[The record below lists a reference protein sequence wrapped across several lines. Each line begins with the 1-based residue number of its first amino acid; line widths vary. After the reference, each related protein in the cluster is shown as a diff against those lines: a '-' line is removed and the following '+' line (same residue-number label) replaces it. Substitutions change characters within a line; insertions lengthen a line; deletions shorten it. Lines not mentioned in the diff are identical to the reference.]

1 MKNEAVKIP
10 PGASSTAQLLLVTG
24 LLRSVRTVS
33 LRPLLL
39 VAILAATAHAEDW
52 PQWRGPRGDGRS
64 AEAAFPT
71 TWSRTEN
78 ILWRTPLPGPGHA
91 SPIVSGGKVFTVG
104 ANAETQE
111 RMLFCLDRA
120 TGKLLWQQMVLK
132 APMEKRHGENS
143 YASSTPACDG
153 ERVFCT
159 FLDGREVVV
168 AAYDLAGKQLWLKRP
183 GVFSSVHGFSSTP
196 VLYKDKVIVNC
207 DHDGDGYIT
216 ALARTDGR
224 ELWHIDRPNKTRSYC
239 TPLIREAAGR
249 MQMVLSGSKCI
260 ASYDPGSGKLL
271 WIVNGPTDQF
281 VASPVF
287 SETTGLFYITGG
299 FPDHHIMAIRP
310 DGSGDV
316 TGTHV
321 VWHHKATA
329 GVSYVPSPIIEGGW
343 FLLTDDRG
351 FAHAFDAK
359 TGAIVWTERFARSH
373 ASITSAA
380 GLLYFLDDTGVC
392 RVVKPADK
400 FAVVATNALGE
411 PTYASPALSNGQ
423 IFLRTD
429 QALYCI
435 GATKP

>member
-1 MKNEAVKIP
+1 MLMR
-10 PGASSTAQLLLVTG
+10 SLLLLAT
-24 LLRSVRTVS
+24 
-33 LRPLLL
+33 
-39 VAILAATAHAEDW
+39 LAAAAAAHAEDW
-52 PQWRGPRGDGRS
+52 PQWRGLRMDGRS
-64 AEAAFPT
+64 GEAAFPT
-71 TWSRTEN
+71 TWSKTEN
-78 ILWRTPLPGPGHA
+78 VVWRTPLPGAGHA
-91 SPIVSGGKVFTVG
+91 SPIVYGARVFTV
-104 ANAETQE
+104 AADPDTQE
-111 RMLFCLDRA
+111 RLLICLDRA
-120 TGKLLWQQMVLK
+120 SGKVLWQQTVLK
-132 APMEKRHGENS
+132 APMEKLHRENS
-143 YASSTPACDG
+143 HASSTPACDG

-196 VLYKDKVIVNC
+196 VPYKDKVIVNC
-207 DHDGDGYIT
+207 DHDGDGYIV

-224 ELWHIDRPNKTRSYC
+224 ELWRIDRPNKTRSYC

-260 ASYDPGSGKLL
+260 ASYDPDTGKLL
-271 WIVNGPTDQF
+271 WIVDGPTDQF

-287 SETTGLFYITGG
+287 SEKTGLFYVTGG

-310 DGSGDV
+310 DGSGNV

-321 VWHHKATA
+321 VWHHRAAA
-329 GVSYVPSPIIEGGW
+329 GVSYVPSPIIEGDW

-359 TGAIVWTERFARSH
+359 TGATVWNERFARSH
-373 ASITSAA
+373 ASIVSAA
-380 GLLYFLDDTGVC
+380 GLLYFLDDKGVC

-400 FAVVATNALGE
+400 FAIVATNEIGE
-411 PTYASPALSNGQ
+411 GAYASPALSGGQ

-429 QALYCI
+429 AALYCI
-435 GATKP
+435 GAAKR